1 MSTDP
6 TTRKLAARLTR
17 VALDVDDLT
26 RQLAARDDLTSG
38 QVSGALYLLANA
50 VDQLNT
56 ALYMQ
61 EECVCM
67 RIRSEYLE
75 AARILAEPTPA
86 AAPRRESRDG
96 DSGRPEISSREG
108 E

>member
-6 TTRKLAARLTR
+6 TTRKLAAQLTR
-17 VALDVDDLT
+17 VALDVDELT

-38 QVSGALYLLANA
+38 NVSGALYLLANA
-50 VDQLNT
+50 VDELNT

-61 EECVCM
+61 EQCVCM
-67 RIRSEYLE
+67 RIRAEYLE

-86 AAPRRESRDG
+86 AASQRRSIGGHQDTRV
-96 DSGRPEISSREG
+96 SPT
-108 E
+108 